1 MVPIVSSVAEI
12 EEAIAKLP
20 PAEFRELLRRMKER
34 EAEQWDRQ
42 IEEDAKSGR
51 LEALY
56 TRLMEEEGDQP
67 KVPLDEV
74 LDHPKLS

>member
-1 MVPIVSSVAEI
+1 MSTFAEI

-34 EAEQWDRQ
+34 DAEAWDRQ
-42 IEEDAKSGR
+42 IEEDAESGR

-56 TRLMEEEGDQP
+56 ERLVKEEGDQR
-67 KVPLDEV
+67 KTPLDEV
-74 LDHPKLS
+74 LDDPKFS

>member
-1 MVPIVSSVAEI
+1 VSTLAEI

-20 PAEFRELLRRMKER
+20 PTEFRELLRRLNTR
-34 EAEQWDRQ
+34 DSEAWDQQ
-42 IEEDAKSGR
+42 IEEHARSGK

-56 TRLMEEEGDQP
+56 SRLTEDEGDQP

-74 LDHPKLS
+74 LDDPKLS